1 MKSYNI
7 LNITPEQEREFR
19 EDQEKEVKLAEAL
32 DTRIAFVAYTLIGIN
47 VIVFILT
54 SVNGVPFRD
63 PQAGDL
69 LPWGA
74 DYGPL
79 TTHGEWWRLLTAMFL
94 HFGVYHLAVNMA
106 VLASVGP
113 LAERLFG
120 KVGFIVLY
128 MFAGIGGNIA
138 SLTVNPVT
146 TSAGASGAIFGIY
159 GGLFGLFLR
168 QRRSFP
174 VETLRSQALGA
185 ALFIGY
191 NTVYAMGKPGIDM
204 AAHVGGL
211 LAGFGLGLALAR
223 PVFDVE
229 TGSGWRRSLMVAA
242 GGAALTVAFI
252 VRTAPLDDFGPERV
266 RLAATQQRV
275 LAIYG
280 ASLEK
285 WKAKEMSDREFAEV
299 VEQQL
304 LPPWSAE
311 RTALLALSHLP
322 AEQKRTAHVI
332 GEFMEAQ
339 GDGWT
344 LMAQGLRKDDTAL
357 IARAVERM
365 AEAKQL
371 LAQIDDTGTP

>member
-1 MKSYNI
+1 MSM
-7 LNITPEQEREFR
+7 
-19 EDQEKEVKLAEAL
+19 
-32 DTRIAFVAYTLIGIN
+32 
-47 VIVFILT
+47 
-54 SVNGVPFRD
+54 NGVPFRD

-69 LPWGA
+69 RPWGA

-94 HFGVYHLAVNMA
+94 HFGVYHLAINMA

-120 KVGFIVLY
+120 RAGFIVLY

-138 SLTVNPVT
+138 SLTLNPLT

-174 VETLRSQALGA
+174 MEALRSQALGA
-185 ALFIGY
+185 ALFVGY
-191 NTVYAMGKPGIDM
+191 NLVYAMGKPGINM

-211 LAGFGLGLALAR
+211 LTGFVLGLALAR

-229 TGSGWRRSLMVAA
+229 SGSGWRRSLIVAA

-252 VRTAPLDDFGPERV
+252 VRTAPLDDFGPERA
-266 RLAATQQRV
+266 RLAATQESV
-275 LAIYG
+275 LAIYSG
-280 ASLEK
+280 SVEK
-285 WKAKEMSDREFAEV
+285 WKAKEMSDRELADV
-299 VEQQL
+299 VEKQV
-304 LPPWSAE
+304 LPPWNAE
-311 RTALLALSHLP
+311 RTALLALTHLP

-339 GDGWT
+339 GDGWS
-344 LMAQGLRKDDTAL
+344 LMAQGLRKDDAAL
-357 IARAVERM
+357 IAKAAERI
-365 AEAKQL
+365 AEAQQL
-371 LAQIDDTGTP
+371 LAQLDDTGRP